1 MSGSFIHEVLLFRQ
15 YKELL
20 FRKDEL
26 MADAGKYEI
35 RFLKKFGTMMVALFR
50 VKIRCLKLKKTI
62 AYCRA
67 SLNQTG
73 RVNFDAVES
82 LVNEDMK
89 FYYED
94 LDELVKGRDEA
105 RDNKDSFIS
114 GSKKAKRIYRRIA
127 GKIHPDINDKT
138 SSDDELRELWNRAF
152 NAYSMNDIEELSD
165 LERKIRRTLADKG
178 MLNYRPHINKLER
191 RIEVLR
197 DEIDEIITTEPYT
210 YRPVLES
217 LGKSG
222 RKRIELLKEYEEY
235 NRYYDEL
242 YEVLH
247 DLMTGGDSLSWS
259 QE

>member
-1 MSGSFIHEVLLFRQ
+1 M
-15 YKELL
+15 
-20 FRKDEL
+20 
-26 MADAGKYEI
+26 
-35 RFLKKFGTMMVALFR
+35 
-50 VKIRCLKLKKTI
+50 
-62 AYCRA
+62 
-67 SLNQTG
+67 
-73 RVNFDAVES
+73 
-82 LVNEDMK
+82 NEDMK

-105 RDNKDSFIS
+105 RDNMNSFTS

-127 GKIHPDINDKT
+127 GKIHPDINDKA
-138 SSDDELRELWNRAF
+138 SADEELRGLWNRAVD
-152 NAYSMNDIEELSD
+152 AYNVNDLEELSD
-165 LERKIRRTLADKG
+165 LEKTVRMTLSDKG
-178 MLNYRPHINKLER
+178 LLNYRPHIGMLDR

-197 DEIDEIITTEPYT
+197 DEIDDIITTEPYT

-222 RKRIELLKEYEEY
+222 RKHFELLKEYQEY

-247 DLMTGGDSLSWS
+247 NLMTGGDSFTWS